1 MNKKQRY
8 LIMLQL
14 SSQQLNLY
22 SYDTHGLSGIW
33 KKISGFMKKHKFEKI
48 KDTTFISNQ
57 PITYQYLSDTITEL
71 INNHPPLAL
80 GSNVIRCYSVDR
92 EINIDTILS
101 FEKDLVAEIQ
111 ALQQFPPGKNRG
123 ISSAQPL
130 AAPSG
135 SQRQP
140 PAPPVPPVQQNP
152 DTVTVSISELKG
164 CFEADV
170 ELQVTVK
177 KSDLEEAKKQAV
189 AKKQSNTKSED
200 SEKSKEPPEQ
210 NKPNPNR
217 KPKR

>member
-1 MNKKQRY
+1 MDKIQRY

-22 SYDTHGLSGIW
+22 SYDNHGLSGIW

-111 ALQQFPPGKNRG
+111 ALQQFPPDKTGGFLLPNLRRHLPANSVNRL
-123 ISSAQPL
+123 PH
-130 AAPSG
+130 
-135 SQRQP
+135 RYRRY
-140 PAPPVPPVQQNP
+140 
-152 DTVTVSISELKG
+152 
-164 CFEADV
+164 
-170 ELQVTVK
+170 
-177 KSDLEEAKKQAV
+177 
-189 AKKQSNTKSED
+189 
-200 SEKSKEPPEQ
+200 SKIPTP
-210 NKPNPNR
+210 
-217 KPKR
+217 